1 MYLTAE
7 YCRQPTA
14 WSITHQISCSLLYLL
29 CCKTKLDNV
38 TSNTAEEEVV
48 EHWPPRPRTVS
59 WPRKRPHANKRL
71 PRIQRCIRTQTLSKG
86 SSRKI
91 INTPRHVLLSG
102 KILSHF
108 QSCFFVHV
116 MLCSGGL
123 LLNSFARRM
132 ETALESTHIHRR
144 SQQAREGFHNRRS
157 HGDTSFR
164 NFFGMTNIIYWKS
177 YDIIGKYGFWGS
189 SVSNRDYII
198 IKMNLLTNIAVKIKS
213 SNEIITCWR
222 IEETCVNFTL
232 TGFLRGRY

>member
-144 SQQAREGFHNRRS
+144 SQQARKAFTIGGRMGTLPLGTFS
-157 HGDTSFR
+157 GWPISFIE
-164 NFFGMTNIIYWKS
+164 NHMILLENMDFG
-177 YDIIGKYGFWGS
+177 
-189 SVSNRDYII
+189 V
-198 IKMNLLTNIAVKIKS
+198 VQ
-213 SNEIITCWR
+213 
-222 IEETCVNFTL
+222 
-232 TGFLRGRY
+232 